1 MSWVTARTFNGNQT
15 KSEVGKMKH
24 LGTLALLVMTISLS
38 GCQSASPEQETT
50 TPVAK
55 PAAIV
60 TFTQANRCLDDLNG
74 SDVGKRVFSQI
85 LFSPAI
91 AREHSYLENST
102 QYLTDAQV
110 ELLKEFREKNKE
122 CRALRLQAFREYELK
137 VQLTI
142 FHNEIDQMF
151 DELQNKRITI
161 GQGNKQS
168 NVIRARYQAEVRK
181 FFDRSK
187 EIDEERFG

>member
-1 MSWVTARTFNGNQT
+1 MKVLRKVRQT
-15 KSEVGKMKH
+15 NLLIR
-24 LGTLALLVMTISLS
+24 LGLLAIAFALG
-38 GCQSASPEQETT
+38 GCQSSATKLEAT

-55 PAAIV
+55 PAAVV
-60 TFTQANRCLDDLNG
+60 TFAQANRCLDELND
-74 SDVGKRVFSQI
+74 SEVGKRVFSQI
-85 LFSPAI
+85 LYSPKVAG
-91 AREHSYLENST
+91 ENSHLEKST
-102 QYLTDAQV
+102 QYLTDTQV

-142 FHNEIDQMF
+142 FHHEIDQMF

-187 EIDEERFG
+187 EIDEERLG

>member
-1 MSWVTARTFNGNQT
+1 MKRLREMRQT
-15 KSEVGKMKH
+15 NLLMK
-24 LGTLALLVMTISLS
+24 LGLLAIAFVLS
-38 GCQSASPEQETT
+38 GCQSSATKQETA

-55 PAAIV
+55 PAAVV
-60 TFTQANRCLDDLNG
+60 TFAQANRCLDELKD
-74 SDVGKRVFSQI
+74 SEVGKRVFSQI
-85 LFSPAI
+85 LYSPAI

-151 DELQNKRITI
+151 DELQNRRITI

-187 EIDEERFG
+187 EIDEERLG

>member
-1 MSWVTARTFNGNQT
+1 MKRLREVRKASLLT
-15 KSEVGKMKH
+15 K
-24 LGTLALLVMTISLS
+24 LGLLAIAFVLS
-38 GCQSASPEQETT
+38 GCQSSATKQETA
-50 TPVAK
+50 TPIAK
-55 PAAIV
+55 PAAVV
-60 TFTQANRCLDDLNG
+60 TFAQANRCLDDLND
-74 SDVGKRVFSQI
+74 SEVGKRVFSQI
-85 LFSPAI
+85 LYSPAI
-91 AREHSYLENST
+91 AREYSYLENST
-102 QYLTDAQV
+102 QYLTDTQV

-151 DELQNKRITI
+151 DELQSKRITI
-161 GQGNKQS
+161 GQGNRQS

-187 EIDEERFG
+187 EIDEERLG